1 MKEYPLIC
9 KKAMLVLLPFA
20 SSYLCGFSA
29 VLGGTSKTKY
39 RSRLNFE
46 SDLRVAVSDL
56 NPRFDKLSVISSSP
70 KSLKTCIAYSKEIL
84 FTYIR
89 VFAKYHIVEMGIF
102 RKVRA

>member
-70 KSLKTCIAYSKEIL
+70 KSLKTCIAYSKEIYL
-84 FTYIR
+84 RILEFLLNITLLKGEYSG
-89 VFAKYHIVEMGIF
+89 K
-102 RKVRA
+102 